1 MQYGQPLRKE
11 WKPEAHIYQMGAD
24 SRRWCV
30 WTCLKRPSLFAS
42 TKVILY
48 LANTRTFKNIGRSFQ
63 IQAFLINWAYS
74 QQLLKFKKVLRTVK
88 IMKNLYNLNNERPT
102 DIILSRNAM
111 LLLFE
116 IRKLIRR
123 KDPENWF
130 YKFCFSVWLDPLSK
144 LLFIVAILPNFLSKL
159 VCSFLKAKFP
169 PSAKKFPQQLEKVTL
184 YCPTAEERIGKI
196 KLKTIL
202 LK

>member
-48 LANTRTFKNIGRSFQ
+48 LASTRTFKNIGRSFQ
-63 IQAFLINWAYS
+63 IQAFLINWAYA
-74 QQLLKFKKVLRTVK
+74 QQLLKKVLRTAK

-102 DIILSRNAM
+102 DIISSRNAV
-111 LLLFE
+111 LWLFE
-116 IRKLIRR
+116 IRKLIWR

-130 YKFCFSVWLDPLSK
+130 YKVCFSAWLDPLSK
-144 LLFIVAILPNFLSKL
+144 LLFIVAILPNFWSKL
-159 VCSFLKAKFP
+159 VCSFLKANSFLQVLRNFP
-169 PSAKKFPQQLEKVTL
+169 SN
-184 YCPTAEERIGKI
+184 
-196 KLKTIL
+196 
-202 LK
+202 